1 MKGKVKYFSII
12 ALIFIFTLL
21 LLNTKSYA
29 GSQRLKSLNY
39 DVQLNADGT
48 VDVEEEWN
56 IRVSDTNTLFKTFD
70 LDSTKYGKITNV
82 KVSDITDG
90 MAKEFINTGVYA
102 YHVEKGGFYALDRSS
117 KEFEIAWGVSIDN
130 TENKVYKI
138 KYTITDAIKKYNDCS
153 EFYWQFIGK
162 TNAIPANK
170 VTGKIKLPSA
180 VSDKENLKVWAH
192 GPLNGNIQIVDNE
205 TVSFEVKDV
214 GIQEMIEVRV
224 VTVEG
229 MFMRKVKYKTR
240 YASKYNI

>member
-1 MKGKVKYFSII
+1 MKGKVKYLSII

-29 GSQRLKSLNY
+29 GSQKLKSLNY

-70 LDSTKYGKITNV
+70 LDSAKYGKITNV
-82 KVSDITDG
+82 MVSEITNG
-90 MAKEFINTGVYA
+90 TAEEFIDTGVYA
-102 YHVEKGGFYALDRSS
+102 YHVEKGGFYALNGSS
-117 KEFEIAWGVSIDN
+117 EEFEIAWGVSIDN

-162 TNAIPANK
+162 TNAIPADK
-170 VTGKIKLPSA
+170 VTGTVKLPSA
-180 VSDKENLKVWAH
+180 VGNKENLKVWAH
-192 GPLNGNIQIVDNE
+192 GPLNGNIQVVDNQ
-205 TVSFEVKDV
+205 TVSFEVENLKTETMV
-214 GIQEMIEVRV
+214 EVRI
-224 VTVEG
+224 VTLENI
-229 MFMRKVKYKTR
+229 FTRKPKYKLQ
-240 YASKYNI
+240 